1 MPDSDSAFGSATILL
16 RRNKE
21 STLDGQKLIELPPK
35 TTKFEDLDFGE
46 EEREIYEFVQQ
57 KSAAVFNR
65 YLRVRVHNSPE
76 RLCLI

>member
-1 MPDSDSAFGSATILL
+1 MPHSDSAFGSATILL

-21 STLDGQKLIELPPK
+21 TTLDGQKLIELPAK

-65 YLRVRVHNSPE
+65 YLRVRVHAHL
-76 RLCLI
+76 RDYT

>member
-1 MPDSDSAFGSATILL
+1 MSSSDSLFGSATILL

-21 STLDGQKLIELPPK
+21 TTLDGKKLIELPPK
-35 TTKFEDLDFGE
+35 TVKFENLDFGE

-65 YLRVRVHNSPE
+65 YLRVGLHA
-76 RLCLI
+76 RLRKYG

>member
-1 MPDSDSAFGSATILL
+1 MPNADGVFGSATILL

-21 STLDGQKLIELPPK
+21 STLDGKKLIELPPK
-35 TTKFEDLDFGE
+35 TMRFENLDLGE

-65 YLRVRVHNSPE
+65 YLRVCVRVRLWEHN
-76 RLCLI
+76 